1 MFGAYETVT
10 CERYFLQVST
20 SQTPSKIFK
29 KAGHTMLI
37 IQPIGGLCIAPVL
50 LTKVLKNI
58 TVTIGNDEKTA
69 TDVEKMGGV
78 NINTSHGEVISD
90 KRNKIYTSPCYML
103 NANLMDIHDCAY
115 NLVSTMLDNM

>member
-1 MFGAYETVT
+1 MDKQIEEVIKS
-10 CERYFLQVST
+10 VHD
-20 SQTPSKIFK
+20 
-29 KAGHTMLI
+29 AGK
-37 IQPIGGLCIAPVL
+37 PIGGLCIAPVL

-90 KRNKIYTSPCYML
+90 KRNKIYNHPENPLFNCSSYCKIHS
-103 NANLMDIHDCAY
+103 ANRNYC
-115 NLVSTMLDNM
+115 